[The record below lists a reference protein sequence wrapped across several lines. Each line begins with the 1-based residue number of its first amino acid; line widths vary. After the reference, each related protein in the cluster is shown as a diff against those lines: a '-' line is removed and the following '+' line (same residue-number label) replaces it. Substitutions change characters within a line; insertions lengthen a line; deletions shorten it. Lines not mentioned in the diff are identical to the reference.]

1 MSGVRLVSAL
11 ASAIV
16 LSGTGGAA
24 AERIPGDLWESTV
37 QMSAEG
43 MESMAMPPMTQR
55 FCSPKGDQWTEP
67 PGAMQDESCEAVEW
81 RMSGSK
87 ATWSIRCKDG
97 TTGTGEM
104 TFEGR
109 ESYRGAMTIRSSEGT
124 MVMKM
129 SGKRIGDCDYGETAR
144 QIAAIERQAE
154 QAAADQNEAVA
165 RMCREAAAGVAIDMF
180 VPPASMC
187 SSPEH
192 KAALCAA
199 LETEKGFAGVAGRT
213 PEESPQL
220 AKASE
225 FCGVDPEEV
234 RNRVCKTA
242 RANRSYTFLTERC
255 PAEAKALAEAECA
268 GRKFTAI
275 PEADLRGFCM
285 TYAAEAM
292 AAQPPPEEKKESKT
306 KKALKGLLGR

>member
-1 MSGVRLVSAL
+1 MSGVRFISVF
-11 ASAIV
+11 ASAIA
-16 LSGTGGAA
+16 LSAAGGAA
-24 AERIPGDLWESTV
+24 AEKVPGDLWESTV
-37 QMSAEG
+37 QMSVEG
-43 MESMAMPPMTQR
+43 MESMAMPPMTQQ
-55 FCSPKGDQWTEP
+55 FCAPKGEEWTEP
-67 PGAMQDESCEAVEW
+67 PGAMQDENCEAVEW

-104 TFEGR
+104 TFEGG
-109 ESYRGAMTIRSSEGT
+109 SAYRGTMTIVSSEGT
-124 MVMKM
+124 MTMKM
-129 SGKRIGDCDYGETAR
+129 SGKRLGDCDYGETKR
-144 QIAAIERQAE
+144 QIAAMERQAE
-154 QAAADQNEAVA
+154 QASADHNEAVA

-180 VPPASMC
+180 LPPASMC
-187 SSPEH
+187 SSPED

-199 LETEKGFAGVAGRT
+199 LETEKGFAGVAGR
-213 PEESPQL
+213 PPQESPQL

-225 FCGVDPEEV
+225 FCGVDTEEV
-234 RNRVCKTA
+234 RKRVC
-242 RANRSYTFLTERC
+242 ANALSSRSYKFLTEQC
-255 PAEAKALAEAECA
+255 PAESKGLAQSECA

-275 PEADLRGFCM
+275 PDADLRGFCM